1 MHIVIRKIGIAIS
14 DPTRSLAASKL
25 VSYVSSQPVQPA
37 GVGMLGKHRQR
48 PLPLLVIPG
57 LLPDESGCWRTEGGF
72 TEGGFSRGAHD
83 RASPNFMGLSSLGFE
98 EWVFFSWLALSRYC
112 SSAAKLSAQG

>member
-1 MHIVIRKIGIAIS
+1 MIRKIGIAIS

-57 LLPDESGCWRTEGGF
+57 LLPDPRVDV
-72 TEGGFSRGAHD
+72 GAL
-83 RASPNFMGLSSLGFE
+83 RAGSPRAG
-98 EWVFFSWLALSRYC
+98 
-112 SSAAKLSAQG
+112 SAAGLTIGLAPTLWG